1 MIHIVRDPVL
11 LSEHSY
17 YDNGE
22 YRPHLNFDITPH
34 GGISDDYS
42 TQVVSP
48 VSAVVV
54 VAAVGLALSGA
65 YKVYRYLARA
75 KPVPSASLV

>member
-34 GGISDDYS
+34 GGVGGDDSSLVISALL
-42 TQVVSP
+42 V
-48 VSAVVV
+48 AVV
-54 VAAVGLALSGA
+54 AGCVGLALSGA
-65 YKVYRYLARA
+65 YKTYCYFTRA
-75 KPVPSASLV
+75 KLASILMV

>member
-1 MIHIVRDPVL
+1 MIHIVHDPVL

-34 GGISDDYS
+34 GGISDDS
-42 TQVVSP
+42 TPVVSP
-48 VSAVVV
+48 VLAVVV
-54 VAAVGLALSGA
+54 VAAVGLAISGA

-75 KPVPSASLV
+75 KSVPLALLV